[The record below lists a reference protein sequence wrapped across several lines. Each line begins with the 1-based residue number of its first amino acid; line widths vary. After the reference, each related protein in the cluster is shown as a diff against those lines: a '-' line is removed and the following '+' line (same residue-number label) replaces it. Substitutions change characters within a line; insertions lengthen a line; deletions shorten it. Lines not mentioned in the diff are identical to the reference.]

1 MSSCSL
7 MMESEATTMIPEATA
22 PLLYVLMI
30 FWGVIDCFFGF
41 RVFKITIAIILAFVG
56 SLVGAWLG
64 YLIGS
69 ASWIPILAGFLIG
82 GLGGALFAGIFFRT
96 TAAVLGAFWAFTLVS
111 PYLYDLAEWWF
122 WLIAAVVCILAGILA
137 IYVATFLIIVI
148 TAFSGAFRIVY
159 GIWFFLGGPALLA
172 FLYSSEYKFE
182 VFQEGFLPL
191 FVALLLGAIG
201 AALQLWSEHRR
212 F

>member
-1 MSSCSL
+1 MVPG
-7 MMESEATTMIPEATA
+7 AAA

-56 SLVGAWLG
+56 CLAGAWVG
-64 YLIGS
+64 YFIDS

-82 GLGGALFAGIFFRT
+82 GLAGALLAGIFFRT

-111 PYLYDLAEWWF
+111 PHLHGLAEWWF
-122 WLIAAVVCILAGILA
+122 WLVAAVVCILAGILA
-137 IYVATFLIIVI
+137 VYVAAFLIILM

-159 GIWFFLGGPALLA
+159 GIWFFLGGPAFLG
-172 FLYSSEYKFE
+172 FLYSTEYEF
-182 VFQEGFLPL
+182 VIFQAGFLPF
-191 FVALLLGAIG
+191 FVALFLGSVG
-201 AALQLWSEHRR
+201 AALQFWSEHRR
-212 F
+212 L